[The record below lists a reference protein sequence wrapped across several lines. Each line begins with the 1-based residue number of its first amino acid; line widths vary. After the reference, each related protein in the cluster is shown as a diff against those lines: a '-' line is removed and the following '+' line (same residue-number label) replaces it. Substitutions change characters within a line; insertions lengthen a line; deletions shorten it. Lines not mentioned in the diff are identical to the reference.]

1 MFNQIVSYK
10 RWRRVLENP
19 VSFVKF
25 AKERNARIRYLEY
38 GEIQKLLA
46 ASTDHLHSIVLT
58 ALHRDMRRGEILNLL
73 WTDIDFKNERS
84 TSENRRTAKGGLF
97 RSAPN
102 FEKLYSPCRRGLKT
116 ASSSPAIFHGVRERT
131 PTLSASSSLLSI

>member
-1 MFNQIVSYK
+1 MPEDILYAIQNLDVEYRTRSGPVQAVDQVS
-10 RWRRVLENP
+10 LD
-19 VSFVKF
+19 
-25 AKERNARIRYLEY
+25 I
-38 GEIQKLLA
+38 
-46 ASTDHLHSIVLT
+46 
-58 ALHRDMRRGEILNLL
+58 RRGEILNLL